1 MEIIM
6 KKIEQHDILKEINK
20 SSLEDTIISAIG
32 LIFLCGLCFFIVKCS
47 FEMPDFSIV
56 PILLIGFLIIKIL
69 FILFDFISS
78 IKILLNPYKH
88 DIFQLCSSTDEIIAI
103 ATELDQKKIYE
114 DNCIKFSREY
124 IMQPS
129 SYTSIISTSKVERIY
144 KLIHSVG
151 FTTDY
156 YELIIEDNRK
166 LHEFRYDSSI
176 ENSKKIDCIILI
188 LSKYCPNAKIG
199 YYY

>member
-1 MEIIM
+1 MR
-6 KKIEQHDILKEINK
+6 KIEQQDILKEINE
-20 SSLEDTIISAIG
+20 SSLIDTIISAFW
-32 LIFLCGLCFFIVKCS
+32 LTFLCGICFLIIKTC
-47 FEMPDFSIV
+47 FEMSDFSIL
-56 PILLIGFLIIKIL
+56 PILLIGFLLIKLL
-69 FILFDFISS
+69 FILFNFISS
-78 IKILLNPYKH
+78 IQILLNPYKH

-144 KLIHSVG
+144 KLIHSTG

-166 LHEFRYDSSI
+166 LHEFRYDSSK
-176 ENSKKIDCIILI
+176 ENSKKIDYIILI

-199 YYY
+199 YY